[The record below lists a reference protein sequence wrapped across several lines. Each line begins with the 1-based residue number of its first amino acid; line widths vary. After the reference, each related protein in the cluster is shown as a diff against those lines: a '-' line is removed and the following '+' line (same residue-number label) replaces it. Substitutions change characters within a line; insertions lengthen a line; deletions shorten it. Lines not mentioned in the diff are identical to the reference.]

1 MKTSNSIIRGLAFK
15 TGVALIAL
23 AGAAQMAK
31 ANITF
36 SAANTGNVTGYF
48 LSSDAGDTDL
58 VGMLVN
64 VPSGATQGDLTAD
77 IGALTASDFYLDN
90 HASAPGDSAVLGS
103 VTAGDSLVFVL
114 KNTVTGK
121 YILSDSALNDTLNGS
136 ANTGGYD
143 YIATSAYAGSIIAPA
158 GTQVNFEDLLKSE
171 GSDLDRND
179 LEFVFQ
185 NISLNPP
192 TAAVPEPTTVVA
204 GALLL
209 LPFGV
214 STLRILRNRK
224 MAAR

>member
-1 MKTSNSIIRGLAFK
+1 MKKSNSIITGLAFK

-23 AGAAQMAK
+23 AGTAQMAK
-31 ANITF
+31 ASITF
-36 SAANTGNVTGYF
+36 TATATGNVTATFVG
-48 LSSDAGDTDL
+48 SDAADTDL

-64 VPSGATQGDLTAD
+64 VTSANLSAQMA
-77 IGALTASDFYLDN
+77 ALTTSDFYLNN
-90 HASAPGDSAVLGS
+90 HASSPGDSADLGS
-103 VTAGDSLVFVL
+103 VVAGNSLVFVL
-114 KNTVTGK
+114 KNTVTGS
-121 YILSDSALNDTLNGS
+121 YILSDSALNDIWNGT
-136 ANTGGYD
+136 TGGTD
-143 YIATSAYAGSIIAPA
+143 YISTTYTGSGTLPA
-158 GTQVNFEDLLKSE
+158 GTYVGFEDLLPNQ
-171 GSDLDRND
+171 GSDFDRND

-224 MAAR
+224 MAGR

>member
-1 MKTSNSIIRGLAFK
+1 MKKNSIIA
-15 TGVALIAL
+15 GVAIVAL
-23 AGAAQMAK
+23 AGAVQMAN

-36 SAANTGNVTGYF
+36 TATGTGNVTATFVG
-48 LSSDAGDTDL
+48 SDAGDTDL

-64 VPSGATQGDLTAD
+64 VTSANLTAQMTSL
-77 IGALTASDFYLDN
+77 ISSGDFYLDN
-90 HASAPGDSAVLGS
+90 HASSPGATAVLGS
-103 VTAGDSLVFVL
+103 ANAGNTLVFVL
-114 KNTVTGK
+114 QNQATGK
-121 YILSDSALNDTLNGS
+121 YILSDSTLNDIWNGLSGGTEYVSTTYTGLGTL
-136 ANTGGYD
+136 
-143 YIATSAYAGSIIAPA
+143 PA
-158 GTQVNFEDLLKSE
+158 GTYVGFEDLLPSE
-171 GSDLDRND
+171 GSDFDRND